1 MNADEREQ
9 YRRHISL
16 DGFGLEKTIIFLKD
30 SSVLVIGAGGLG
42 CSALQ
47 YLVGAGVGK
56 IGIIDNDLVEISNL
70 QRQVLFDHQDIGKAK
85 TEVAS
90 SKLSKMNPFIEI
102 ISFEERFTRITQ
114 NPW

>member
-16 DGFGLEKTIIFLKD
+16 DGFGLERQLFLKD

-90 SKLSKMNPFIEI
+90 SKLSKMNPSLK
-102 ISFEERFTRITQ
+102 SFHLRKDLPRITQ